1 MTDKQV
7 AEPDSQSVKA
17 ESFSPEAAAP
27 AQGLLEN
34 WVLSGLQPGPEQ
46 AWDQLKEFL
55 DLNAG
60 DREAMLATVEALF
73 RRGYELVVANYAY
86 LQEHHGTAVIL
97 GWEKGADPAHLAE
110 RRRFFTVWLAR
121 TLGMDLGHAFAR
133 YLFRAGQIHAGH
145 GPRHIHVPEVY
156 VTGAVS
162 LVNATFARFLAEEMP
177 GSEVVPAALAG
188 WNKVLSLHLHM
199 MLLGYQ
205 SALELERGDFSVPV
219 HFFGRL
225 RALTGAHML
234 TMHLPEGSPAAA
246 ALRKLFDY
254 YPGLRPEVFETAWVA
269 DERLDH
275 RGAPWLE
282 VQRGYRVRSGWRVL
296 LNGRDLNYEGG
307 PEAALHP
314 GDTLEVF
321 PPGR

>member
-1 MTDKQV
+1 MANKQTL
-7 AEPDSQSVKA
+7 ASDSQSTKTTII
-17 ESFSPEAAAP
+17 SPQGAP
-27 AQGLLEN
+27 PTCGLLEN

-46 AWDQLKEFL
+46 AWDQLKGFL
-55 DLNAG
+55 DLNAQ

-73 RRGYELVVANYAY
+73 RRGYELVVANYEY
-86 LQEHHGTAVIL
+86 LQQHHDTAVIL

-133 YLFRAGQIHAGH
+133 YLFRAGQVHAGH

-177 GSEVVPAALAG
+177 GNPVIPAALAG

-199 MLLGYQ
+199 LLLGYQ
-205 SALELERGDFSVPV
+205 SALELERGDFSLPV

-225 RALTGAHML
+225 RALSGVRQLAV
-234 TMHLPEGSPAAA
+234 HLPTGSLAEA
-246 ALRKLFDY
+246 ALHKLFDY
-254 YPGLRPEVFETAWVA
+254 YPGLRSEVFEVAWVA
-269 DERLDH
+269 GERLDN

-307 PEAALHP
+307 PQAALHP